1 VSIVT
6 RVALVWL
13 VAAGCWRDPPPV
25 APDQQA
31 APAPETATVRPQHL
45 APTPCELAVDHA
57 LALVDQIPDV
67 EPFTAQEAQLRPLL
81 VEHCERMKWSD
92 DGLQCVRD
100 AQTFDEL
107 SARCRDRFTQ
117 DQLIDVARVIQP
129 SPP

>member
-1 VSIVT
+1 MT
-6 RVALVWL
+6 RAALAWL

-31 APAPETATVRPQHL
+31 APAPETATLRPTHT

-57 LALVDQIPDV
+57 LALVEQLGDV
-67 EPFTAQEAQLRPLL
+67 DPAFTAQEAQLRPLL
-81 VEHCERMKWSD
+81 VDHCERMKWSD
-92 DGLQCVRD
+92 DALQCVRD

-117 DQLIDVARVIQP
+117 DQLIDVARLMQA
-129 SPP
+129 PPP